1 MDDVKNNNQSHD
13 GVQEIGGE
21 VSRFLS
27 FSLGKEDYAIPLLSV
42 KEVIAMPEITPIPY
56 TPSHFLGIMNLR
68 GQVIS
73 VIDLRTK
80 FNIKTETS
88 TETAVIIC
96 DLKPICLGVV
106 VNSVNSV
113 LSLSRQEINPR
124 PEIQSSKASDYITG
138 VTRKDQQLILLI
150 DIARALDIQDQAA
163 LKSAQNFK
171 NVG

>member
-1 MDDVKNNNQSHD
+1 MDNSSNNSANEEGTSSM
-13 GVQEIGGE
+13 
-21 VSRFLS
+21 SRFLS
-27 FSLGKEDYAIPLLSV
+27 FSLAKEDYAVPLLSV

-80 FNIKTETS
+80 FNIKPEAS
-88 TETAVIIC
+88 SETAVIIC

-113 LSLSRQEINPR
+113 LSLLEKDINPR
-124 PEIQSSKASDYITG
+124 PEFQSSKASDYITG
-138 VTRKDQQLILLI
+138 VTRKEEKLILLI
-150 DIARALDIQDQAA
+150 DIARALDVADQTAMKQATGLKQAA
-163 LKSAQNFK
+163 
-171 NVG
+171 